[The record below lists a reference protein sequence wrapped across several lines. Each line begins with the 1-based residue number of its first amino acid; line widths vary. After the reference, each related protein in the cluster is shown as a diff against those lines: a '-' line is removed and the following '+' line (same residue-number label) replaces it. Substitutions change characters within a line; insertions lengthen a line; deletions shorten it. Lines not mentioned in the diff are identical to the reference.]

1 MGSKFSLTICNQ
13 SADVVCL
20 WHWDM
25 QVGISTVFI
34 AARFAGTAGL
44 MTSDPK

>member
-1 MGSKFSLTICNQ
+1 MGSKFLTICNQ

-25 QVGISTVFI
+25 QVESQLSLLQP
-34 AARFAGTAGL
+34 ALLGL
-44 MTSDPK
+44 RGS